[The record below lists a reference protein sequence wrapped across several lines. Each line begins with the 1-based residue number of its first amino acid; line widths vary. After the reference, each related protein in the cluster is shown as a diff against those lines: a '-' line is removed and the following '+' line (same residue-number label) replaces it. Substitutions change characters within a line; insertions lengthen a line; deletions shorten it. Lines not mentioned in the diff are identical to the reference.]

1 MNEGYIKKNQFT
13 LGIILIVCFIGYWL
27 LRCSG
32 CGGSNTGRIQAGVD
46 KQLGKIE
53 EQQQQIDNEIRGAAA
68 ANKSAQESVQRAQQ
82 AAGRS
87 RETAERISAGL
98 DELQRK
104 AAECRALAEANTEL
118 IESLGTADCH

>member
-1 MNEGYIKKNQFT
+1 MNEGYIKKNQFI

-32 CGGSNTGRIQAGVD
+32 CGGSNTERIQAGVD

-53 EQQQQIDNEIRGAAA
+53 AQQQQIDNEIRGARD
-68 ANKSAQESVQRAQQ
+68 ANQSAQESVQRAQREIEHSRE
-82 AAGRS
+82 AAGH
-87 RETAERISAGL
+87 ISAGL
-98 DELQRK
+98 VELQRK